1 MWMPYI
7 TVIKDKAP
15 NAVLVFD
22 KFHIVRHLMDAV
34 DQVRRDEIKEKWE
47 THKELIKHTRYI
59 WLKNQWNMTEKQKSK
74 LGYLEKMKLKRKLPA
89 ASGRGI
95 WCQSK
100 HLFYIKQFELLH
112 LSLCFFLIQTLIAD
126 IFFYYFLGCRFSYC
140 SYVFALAPK
149 LAAP

>member
-74 LGYLEKMKLKRKLPA
+74 LGYLEKMKLKRN
-89 ASGRGI
+89 
-95 WCQSK
+95 
-100 HLFYIKQFELLH
+100 
-112 LSLCFFLIQTLIAD
+112 LIL
-126 IFFYYFLGCRFSYC
+126 
-140 SYVFALAPK
+140 
-149 LAAP
+149 